1 MSSIFS
7 IYIPRMQNTV
17 TDEYINYVFCQERIG
32 SVVRVD
38 FTSVGQKPGF
48 VEKTDDV
55 VKCAFV
61 YLFLYNTPE
70 SVSFKNKVLEGNG
83 HRVYLNGLEKTYW
96 IVLPN
101 KNPVQFTMMNNSQ
114 IVDNCRYLEKKIETQ
129 SKKIEEQAET
139 IKMLEEK
146 LDGVQQSVYQL
157 IGGLFNHG
165 NQRNILEEHIN
176 CLFPGTTHEYTGDA
190 LSEKN
195 KWTVYPT
202 TRQGDEC
209 ESRIEAL
216 EKQLQD
222 MLKYDCNEKSQ
233 HYEEENYEDYY
244 EDHYD
249 ESELSH
255 RCNINY
261 IYKTIPSF
269 RRHCNMPN
277 AIDDVSSTHSSIPD
291 LFDVTS
297 DDSGERIRNS
307 CELCGN
313 E

>member
-7 IYIPRMQNTV
+7 IYIPRINNTV

-70 SVSFKNKVLEGNG
+70 SVSFKNKVGEGNG
-83 HRVYLNGLEKTYW
+83 HRVYLNGPEKAYW

-101 KNPVQFTMMNNSQ
+101 KNPIQFTMMNNSQ
-114 IVDNCRYLEKKIETQ
+114 IVDNCRYLEKQIETQ
-129 SKKIEEQAET
+129 SKKIEEQDET
-139 IKMLEEK
+139 IKRLEEK

-222 MLKYDCNEKSQ
+222 MLKYDCNEQSQ
-233 HYEEENYEDYY
+233 HYEEEIY

-249 ESELSH
+249 EAELSH

-269 RRHCNMPN
+269 SRHCTMPN
-277 AIDDVSSTHSSIPD
+277 SIDDASSTHSSISMPD

-307 CELCGN
+307 YELCGN

>member
-1 MSSIFS
+1 
-7 IYIPRMQNTV
+7 
-17 TDEYINYVFCQERIG
+17 
-32 SVVRVD
+32 
-38 FTSVGQKPGF
+38 
-48 VEKTDDV
+48 
-55 VKCAFV
+55 
-61 YLFLYNTPE
+61 
-70 SVSFKNKVLEGNG
+70 
-83 HRVYLNGLEKTYW
+83 
-96 IVLPN
+96 
-101 KNPVQFTMMNNSQ
+101 
-114 IVDNCRYLEKKIETQ
+114 
-129 SKKIEEQAET
+129 
-139 IKMLEEK
+139 
-146 LDGVQQSVYQL
+146 
-157 IGGLFNHG
+157 
-165 NQRNILEEHIN
+165 
-176 CLFPGTTHEYTGDA
+176 
-190 LSEKN
+190 
-195 KWTVYPT
+195 
-202 TRQGDEC
+202 
-209 ESRIEAL
+209 
-216 EKQLQD
+216 

-249 ESELSH
+249 EAELSH

>member
-1 MSSIFS
+1 
-7 IYIPRMQNTV
+7 
-17 TDEYINYVFCQERIG
+17 
-32 SVVRVD
+32 
-38 FTSVGQKPGF
+38 
-48 VEKTDDV
+48 
-55 VKCAFV
+55 
-61 YLFLYNTPE
+61 
-70 SVSFKNKVLEGNG
+70 
-83 HRVYLNGLEKTYW
+83 
-96 IVLPN
+96 
-101 KNPVQFTMMNNSQ
+101 
-114 IVDNCRYLEKKIETQ
+114 
-129 SKKIEEQAET
+129 
-139 IKMLEEK
+139 
-146 LDGVQQSVYQL
+146 L